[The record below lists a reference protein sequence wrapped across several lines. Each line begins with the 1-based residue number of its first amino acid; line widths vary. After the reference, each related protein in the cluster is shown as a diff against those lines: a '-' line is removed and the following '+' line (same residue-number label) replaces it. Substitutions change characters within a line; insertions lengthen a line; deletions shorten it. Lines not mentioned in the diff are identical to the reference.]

1 MAIEPQAP
9 ANPAGGNPQSVLLE
23 RSQREIV
30 HGGNATR
37 IEAQDAPA
45 GGDAACAVAREE
57 ARQGELSHQRSA
69 LAAALHD
76 TSKELGR
83 FTRQARLEQ
92 QRPELAELSGLA
104 GELAEL
110 SGLAGAS
117 TRFELIKRLAKVMTS
132 LAGLPLTQDD
142 IGDRHPNAR
151 KL

>member
-1 MAIEPQAP
+1 MAVDPQAP
-9 ANPAGGNPQSVLLE
+9 ANPAGGQPQSVLLE
-23 RSQREIV
+23 RGQREIV

-45 GGDAACAVAREE
+45 GGDAACTVARKE
-57 ARQGELSHQRSA
+57 AGQGELSHQRSA
-69 LAAALHD
+69 LATALHD

-83 FTRQARLEQ
+83 LTRQARLEQ

-104 GELAEL
+104 G
-110 SGLAGAS
+110 AS
-117 TRFELIKRLAKVMTS
+117 IRFELIKRLAKVMTS

-142 IGDRHPNAR
+142 VGDRHPNAR